1 MIKKSWEKKTVLPTM
16 DYDPRNFH
24 CTSEA
29 SRISMAQSWQ
39 HCLRKKFPS
48 IAHTCV
54 PTTHVRFYLMTNL
67 HIQESVVTATGTRD
81 FTLFNGPVGSPIV
94 PLKFCS
100 LFFGEAPMYSPK
112 LCAPPQSSEGAH
124 ISESLLQLPYVPKY
138 QCALNAPIHYNEV
151 EAFFFSFAKSAII
164 TYTTKCTYKFLLLC
178 KYCWTSF
185 WWKELL
191 YKF

>member
-1 MIKKSWEKKTVLPTM
+1 MNKHGIVVQSEKGDIESRAQETFKVIMIKKSWEKKTVLPTM

-67 HIQESVVTATGTRD
+67 HI
-81 FTLFNGPVGSPIV
+81 
-94 PLKFCS
+94 
-100 LFFGEAPMYSPK
+100 
-112 LCAPPQSSEGAH
+112 
-124 ISESLLQLPYVPKY
+124 
-138 QCALNAPIHYNEV
+138 
-151 EAFFFSFAKSAII
+151 
-164 TYTTKCTYKFLLLC
+164 
-178 KYCWTSF
+178 
-185 WWKELL
+185 
-191 YKF
+191 